1 MLAEPRKYIV
11 ATHSYHKSVGAEAR
25 RLAGFILTDV
35 VVRLCA
41 IGRFG
46 EAGEEMQMLRFFAG
60 VFALLVACV
69 CWADENPPLLLHQPT
84 ISATQVVFVYAGD
97 LWSVPRAGGVAQRL
111 TAGAG
116 TASRPV
122 FSPDGSEIAFTGNYD
137 GNADVYLIPASGGTP
152 RRLTY
157 HPAADEVVGW
167 TRDGKSVLFASERNS
182 YSFFNRLFTFSREGV
197 FPTTLAL

>member
-1 MLAEPRKYIV
+1 
-11 ATHSYHKSVGAEAR
+11 
-25 RLAGFILTDV
+25 
-35 VVRLCA
+35 
-41 IGRFG
+41 
-46 EAGEEMQMLRFFAG
+46 MLRFFAG

-69 CWADENPPLLLHQPT
+69 CLADENPPLLLHQPT
-84 ISATQVVFVYAGD
+84 ISATQIVLVYAGD

-182 YSFFNRLFTFSREGV
+182 YSFSTGFLRFRGKVDFRPNCRCPVALKDRIRRMARSWRTCHWTTRLKSGNGMAADEHRRCG
-197 FPTTLAL
+197 LRGCRIQA